1 MRWVKFDIKEV
12 INVLG
17 ENRTRVSFIISLALH
32 AVLILILALY
42 ISNITEKLE
51 NYVSISFHK
60 APSPRRKVRVR
71 KPVILPKPALA
82 PTDEYSPIAEVKRRR
97 EMAVAK
103 NESPPLERTETME
116 GSGGRPFPMK
126 GNPPTLKGRVD
137 LLTVVDLPSESDVSI
152 PKPASALGAPG
163 LETGLGEGREG
174 TGGVKVGRGGY
185 GTGGTGD
192 MIGSGFAQGLS
203 SLIQSD
209 GSAGIS
215 DAAGDMTHS
224 VRLGEVILPPLP
236 KGEPGGRVV
245 GKGKDIRGVFRF
257 SRLKHRFSDWW
268 ADPMSLVELTK
279 WINSHTNI
287 HADMNVE
294 GGVLSLTDALLMK
307 CPMVVMTGH
316 DPAFAGIVSARSG
329 RKVTTEPS
337 LTDAER
343 EALRRYLVEKGGLIF
358 FDECGHDM
366 LNTPLAMRLIAEL
379 HRAVP
384 EYPIIPIPN
393 NHELYHCFY
402 ELGGPPIGASY
413 LWIHGPYRF
422 RGRMKRRL
430 RGLSVGDEL
439 RVIISVEDYLCA
451 IASGGHKKVKS
462 EPAFR
467 LITNIV
473 VYSLTHGGIS
483 DHSQYVP
490 EMEEGFAPRR
500 IPYVPSST
508 PKEIPR

>member
-1 MRWVKFDIKEV
+1 M
-12 INVLG
+12 LG
-17 ENRTRVSFIISLALH
+17 GRRTRVSFVVSLALH

-51 NYVSISFHK
+51 DYVSISFHK
-60 APSPRRKVRVR
+60 FPSPRRKVRVQ
-71 KPVILPKPALA
+71 KPIILPKPALT
-82 PTDEYSPIAEVKRRR
+82 PTDEYSPVAEDKKER
-97 EMAVAK
+97 EMVATK
-103 NESPPLERTETME
+103 AEISPPERSRAAGVSE
-116 GSGGRPFPMK
+116 SRSLQAR
-126 GNPPTLKGRVD
+126 GNPPMLKDRVD
-137 LLTVVDLPSESDVSI
+137 LVTVADLPPESNVSM
-152 PKPASALGAPG
+152 PKPASALGVPRLRVG
-163 LETGLGEGREG
+163 SGEGGEG
-174 TGGVKVGRGGY
+174 AGGLNVGRGGY
-185 GTGGTGD
+185 GAGGGTD
-192 MIGSGFAQGLS
+192 DIMGSTPGLS
-203 SLIQSD
+203 SLLQSD

-215 DAAGDMTHS
+215 DAAGDMTDS

-245 GKGKDIRGVFRF
+245 GRGKDIRGVFRF
-257 SRLKHRFSDWW
+257 TRLKHRFSDWW
-268 ADPMSLVELTK
+268 ADPISLVELTK

-294 GGVLSLTDALLMK
+294 GGVLSLTDALFMK

-316 DPAFAGIVSARSG
+316 DPAFSGVVSARSG
-329 RKVTTEPS
+329 RKVATEPS
-337 LTDAER
+337 LTEAER
-343 EALRRYLVEKGGLIF
+343 AALRRYLVEKGGLIF

-366 LNTPLAMRLIAEL
+366 LNTPLAMRLMAEL
-379 HRAVP
+379 HKAVP

-467 LITNIV
+467 LLTNIV

-490 EMEEGFAPRR
+490 EASEGFVPRR
-500 IPYVPSST
+500 TPYVPPST